1 MNLIQELGIE
11 KCRAIVDGA
20 PRGAKKWRDMD
31 SVCSPNEILY
41 YAKGPHFW
49 VVWDVEKSCWVVS
62 IIHDDSEYI
71 LDQLQ
76 DLRDLRTAIAEHD
89 QHWYG
94 QSEEKE
100 LEQYAILSQ
109 EKIEGGAALVGDFT
123 AIQEQLQT
131 ELNNC
136 SKKDSSEIS
145 ITDDCTDIR
154 NHISPLTGVIE
165 R

>member
-1 MNLIQELGIE
+1 MNLIEKLGIE
-11 KCRAIVDGA
+11 KARAIVGGA
-20 PRGAKKWRDMD
+20 PRGAEKWRDMD
-31 SVCSPNEILY
+31 SVCHPNEILY

-76 DLRDLRTAIAEHD
+76 DLRDLRTAIAEHKPKM
-89 QHWYG
+89 H
-94 QSEEKE
+94 SH
-100 LEQYAILSQ
+100 LTS
-109 EKIEGGAALVGDFT
+109 GGLQGD
-123 AIQEQLQT
+123 
-131 ELNNC
+131 
-136 SKKDSSEIS
+136 D
-145 ITDDCTDIR
+145 TDDCTDIR